1 MKIYLKTLSD
11 ESKNVEFA
19 VGKHTLG
26 RGPLLDCTDKK
37 VSRTHASIEITKN
50 GEVIITS
57 LHVNPTFY
65 FGQDSESSPK
75 LIKKDNSLTLSN
87 GDIFGFQA
95 QQYKY
100 QVIIEGINGNAT
112 VKNVNSGRNNV
123 TNKSKTSDE
132 NVPQNDNLNGSNNS
146 ASSKE
151 MKKSDEK
158 EASHQ
163 KNSSDSANDKKDTI
177 ANSKSDDK
185 TSDAKK
191 RSSKQAA
198 TNPKSSAK
206 DESDYEEEEEE
217 DDDDDVED
225 DEEEDDDDDEEE
237 DEEEM
242 KPSKNR
248 RGRNK
253 APTTASYKGRPRRA
267 QKQTK
272 SNVSL
277 DDFVASD
284 DDLWRSES
292 EDDYKPKRGK
302 KRAANSES
310 DSDWEVERKSGRGG
324 NRAANRGKKSYAES
338 ESDSDSDW
346 GKKKKQKNQV
356 ELRKKEVKLLLDDLQ
371 GVREAILSLT
381 MMMMMMMLI
390 IDKNLSKLNEII

>member
-112 VKNVNSGRNNV
+112 VKNVNSG
-123 TNKSKTSDE
+123 
-132 NVPQNDNLNGSNNS
+132 
-146 ASSKE
+146 
-151 MKKSDEK
+151 
-158 EASHQ
+158 H
-163 KNSSDSANDKKDTI
+163 
-177 ANSKSDDK
+177 
-185 TSDAKK
+185 
-191 RSSKQAA
+191 
-198 TNPKSSAK
+198 
-206 DESDYEEEEEE
+206 
-217 DDDDDVED
+217 
-225 DEEEDDDDDEEE
+225 
-237 DEEEM
+237 
-242 KPSKNR
+242 
-248 RGRNK
+248 
-253 APTTASYKGRPRRA
+253 
-267 QKQTK
+267 
-272 SNVSL
+272 
-277 DDFVASD
+277 DFVASD

-346 GKKKKQKNQV
+346 GKKKKKRSRRPPKR
-356 ELRKKEVKLLLDDLQ
+356 EASKKAKKTIDSEEEEDEDLQ
-371 GVREAILSLT
+371 DELDGIVEKA
-381 MMMMMMMLI
+381 
-390 IDKNLSKLNEII
+390 